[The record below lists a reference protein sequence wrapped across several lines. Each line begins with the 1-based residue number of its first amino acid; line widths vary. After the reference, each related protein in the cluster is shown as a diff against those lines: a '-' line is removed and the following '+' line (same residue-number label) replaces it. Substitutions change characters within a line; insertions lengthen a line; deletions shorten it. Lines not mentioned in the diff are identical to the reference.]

1 MKIFIA
7 DVRCKM
13 DDDVG
18 SAVAREPTLVRG
30 GNVGQRS
37 KKKRKSTF
45 IYFECW
51 VDEVLSKTMTSRF
64 ALRCTETGEVKS
76 VRGLS

>member
-1 MKIFIA
+1 
-7 DVRCKM
+7 M

-51 VDEVLSKTMTSRF
+51 VDEVLSKKTMTSRF
-64 ALRCTETGEVKS
+64 ALRCTEAGSVKS
-76 VRGLS
+76 VRGLMISVFM